1 MKHTS
6 WRWSVASLVL
16 PLLVASAAVAAEA
29 NPPADYPNRP
39 IRIIAT
45 TPPGSPPDVI
55 ARLIGERLSTALGQP
70 VVVENKPGAIGTI
83 GLQAV
88 ARAPA
93 DGYTFGVLAMPFIL
107 GPSLLP
113 SMPYDQQRDLMPVSH
128 VVWASNILVVN
139 ASSKLQSLRDV
150 VTIGKDKPGELTY
163 ASGGNGTPAHLAAAL
178 LGLRSGAQMR
188 HVPFRG
194 APEGV
199 AAVIGGQV
207 DMMFA
212 AAGAALPHIKAGKLR
227 ALATSAPA
235 RLVPLPDLPTV
246 AEQGFAGFEVRD
258 WQGFVAP
265 AGTPPAIV
273 QKVAAEVRRI
283 VSLPELKE
291 RLTAMGMDAV
301 EQGGSEAFGALIR
314 SETAQWSRVVR
325 EAGIR
330 GE

>member
-1 MKHTS
+1 
-6 WRWSVASLVL
+6 
-16 PLLVASAAVAAEA
+16 
-29 NPPADYPNRP
+29 
-39 IRIIAT
+39 
-45 TPPGSPPDVI
+45 
-55 ARLIGERLSTALGQP
+55 
-70 VVVENKPGAIGTI
+70 
-83 GLQAV
+83 
-88 ARAPA
+88 
-93 DGYTFGVLAMPFIL
+93 
-107 GPSLLP
+107 
-113 SMPYDQQRDLMPVSH
+113 
-128 VVWASNILVVN
+128 
-139 ASSKLQSLRDV
+139 
-150 VTIGKDKPGELTY
+150 
-163 ASGGNGTPAHLAAAL
+163 L
-178 LGLRSGAQMR
+178 LGLRSGAQLR

-212 AAGAALPHIKAGKLR
+212 AAGAALPHIKSGKLR

-235 RLVPLPDLPTV
+235 RLASLPDLPTV

-265 AGTPPAIV
+265 AGTPAAIV
-273 QKVAAEVRRI
+273 QKVATEVRRI
-283 VSLPELKE
+283 VSLPEVKE

-301 EQGGSEAFGALIR
+301 EQGGPDVFGALIR

>member
-1 MKHTS
+1 MKTTLSRRHT
-6 WRWSVASLVL
+6 
-16 PLLVASAAVAAEA
+16 AAVVLALLAAPA
-29 NPPADYPNRP
+29 VMATGPAAPADYPNKP
-39 IRIIAT
+39 IRIVAP

-55 ARLIGERLSTALGQP
+55 ARLIGDRLAAALGQA
-70 VVVENKPGAIGTI
+70 VVVENKPGAVGTI

-88 ARAPA
+88 AMAPA

-113 SMPYDQQRDLMPVSH
+113 SMPYDQQKDLVPVSH

-139 ASSKLQSLRDV
+139 SASRLQSLRDV
-150 VTIGKDKPGELTY
+150 VTVGKDKPGELTY
-163 ASGGNGTPAHLAAAL
+163 ASGGNGTPAHLSAAL
-178 LGLRSGAQMR
+178 LGLRAGARFR

-199 AAVIGGQV
+199 ASVLGGQV

-212 AAGAALPHIKAGKLR
+212 AAGAVLPHINSGKLR

-235 RLVPLPDLPTV
+235 RLATLPDLPTV
-246 AEQGFAGFEVRD
+246 AELGFAGFDIRD
-258 WQGFVAP
+258 WQGIVAP
-265 AGTPPAIV
+265 AGTPAPIV
-273 QKVAAEVRRI
+273 EKVAAEVRRI
-283 VSLPELKE
+283 VMLPEVRT
-291 RLTAMGMDAV
+291 RLSAIGMDVV
-301 EQGGSEAFGALIR
+301 EQGGPEAFGTLIQ
-314 SETAQWSRVVR
+314 SEIVRWNRVVR

>member
-1 MKHTS
+1 MKTTLSRRH
-6 WRWSVASLVL
+6 AAAAFLA
-16 PLLVASAAVAAEA
+16 LLAAPATKATGPAA
-29 NPPADYPNRP
+29 PADYPNKP
-39 IRIIAT
+39 IRIVAPI
-45 TPPGSPPDVI
+45 PPGSPPDVI
-55 ARLIGERLSTALGQP
+55 ARLIGDRLAAALGQP
-70 VVVENKPGAIGTI
+70 IVVENKPGAVGTI

-113 SMPYDQQRDLMPVSH
+113 SMPYDQQKDLVPVSH

-139 ASSKLQSLRDV
+139 SASKLQSLRDV

-178 LGLRSGAQMR
+178 LGLRAGAQFR

-199 AAVIGGQV
+199 ASVLGGQV
-207 DMMFA
+207 DTMFA
-212 AAGAALPHIKAGKLR
+212 AAGAVLPHIDSGKLR
-227 ALATSAPA
+227 ALATSAPT
-235 RLVPLPDLPTV
+235 RLAALPELPTV
-246 AEQGFAGFEVRD
+246 AELGFAGFDIRD
-258 WQGFVAP
+258 WQGIVAP
-265 AGTPPAIV
+265 AGTPSAIV
-273 QKVAAEVRRI
+273 EKVAAEVRRI
-283 VSLPELKE
+283 VLLPEVRT
-291 RLTAMGMDAV
+291 RLSAIGMDVV
-301 EQGGSEAFGALIR
+301 EQGGPEAFGTLIQ
-314 SETAQWSRVVR
+314 SETVRWNRVVR

>member
-1 MKHTS
+1 MNAMS
-6 WRWSVASLVL
+6 LRRLVAGPVFA
-16 PLLVASAAVAAEA
+16 LLGASAAVAANVGA
-29 NPPADYPNRP
+29 PADYPSRP
-39 IRIIAT
+39 IRIVAT

-83 GLQAV
+83 ALQAV

-93 DGYTFGVLAMPFIL
+93 DGYTFGVLAMPHIL

-113 SMPYDQQRDLMPVSH
+113 SMPYDQQRDLVPVSH

-139 ASSKLQSLRDV
+139 AASKLLSLRDV
-150 VTIGKDKPGELTY
+150 VAIARDKPDALTY

-178 LGLRSGAQMR
+178 LGLRSGARMR

-212 AAGAALPHIKAGKLR
+212 ATGAALPHIRSGKLR

-235 RLVPLPDLPTV
+235 RLAPLPELPTV

-283 VSLPELKE
+283 VSLPEVKE
-291 RLTAMGMDAV
+291 RLSAMGMEAV
-301 EQGGSEAFGALIR
+301 EQGGPEAFGALIR

>member
-1 MKHTS
+1 M
-6 WRWSVASLVL
+6 
-16 PLLVASAAVAAEA
+16 
-29 NPPADYPNRP
+29 
-39 IRIIAT
+39 
-45 TPPGSPPDVI
+45 
-55 ARLIGERLSTALGQP
+55 
-70 VVVENKPGAIGTI
+70 GTI

-88 ARAPA
+88 VRAPA

-107 GPSLLP
+107 GPNLLP
-113 SMPYDQQRDLMPVSH
+113 SMPYDQHKDLMPVSH
-128 VVWASNILVVN
+128 MVWASNILVVS
-139 ASSKLQSLRDV
+139 ASSNLQSLRDV
-150 VTIGKDKPGELTY
+150 IAIGKDKPGALTY

-178 LGLRSGAQMR
+178 LGQRSGAQFR

-212 AAGAALPHIKAGKLR
+212 AAGAALPHIKSGKLR
-227 ALATSAPA
+227 ALATSAPT
-235 RLVPLPDLPTV
+235 RLAPLPELPTV

-273 QKVAAEVRRI
+273 QKVAAEMRRI
-283 VSLPELKE
+283 VSSPELKE

-301 EQGGSEAFGALIR
+301 EQGGPEAFGALIR
-314 SETAQWSRVVR
+314 SESVQWSRVLR